1 MTTKFERQGT
11 ILRLVQQQPLST
23 QADVAEA
30 LRAAGIDAVQ
40 ATVSRDIHQL
50 GLVKVRNEEGRLV
63 YALQGAADLRR
74 LDELTFALRRWAGG
88 FTPAGNLC
96 VIATP
101 RGFAAALAD
110 AIDAAE
116 LDEVAG
122 TIAGDNTVFVAARDG
137 LSGAELAARTAK
149 APAVSVV
156 ERSSVILG
164 SLPVGERVGIAFSGG
179 LDTSCALAW
188 MREHGAIPYAFTA
201 DLGQYDEPDIDAV
214 PDKARLYG
222 AEDAV
227 LVDCKERA
235 RARGPDRAAVRRVPH
250 PDGRQALLQH
260 HAARARRHRDEARA
274 GDGRARRRHLGRRL
288 DVQGQR
294 HRALLPLRP
303 ARQREPAHLQAVARQ
318 PPSSTSSAAARR

>member
-1 MTTKFERQGT
+1 LTTKFERQGT

-30 LRAAGIDAVQ
+30 LRAAGIEAVQ

-96 VIATP
+96 VIMTP

-137 LSGAELAARTAK
+137 LTGVEL
-149 APAVSVV
+149 
-156 ERSSVILG
+156 E
-164 SLPVGERVGIAFSGG
+164 
-179 LDTSCALAW
+179 
-188 MREHGAIPYAFTA
+188 
-201 DLGQYDEPDIDAV
+201 
-214 PDKARLYG
+214 
-222 AEDAV
+222 
-227 LVDCKERA
+227 
-235 RARGPDRAAVRRVPH
+235 
-250 PDGRQALLQH
+250 
-260 HAARARRHRDEARA
+260 
-274 GDGRARRRHLGRRL
+274 
-288 DVQGQR
+288 
-294 HRALLPLRP
+294 
-303 ARQREPAHLQAVARQ
+303 AHLR
-318 PPSSTSSAAARR
+318 SHL

>member
-30 LRAAGIDAVQ
+30 LRATGIDAVQ

-137 LSGAELAARTAK
+137 LSGAELA
-149 APAVSVV
+149 
-156 ERSSVILG
+156 
-164 SLPVGERVGIAFSGG
+164 
-179 LDTSCALAW
+179 
-188 MREHGAIPYAFTA
+188 RE
-201 DLGQYDEPDIDAV
+201 
-214 PDKARLYG
+214 
-222 AEDAV
+222 
-227 LVDCKERA
+227 
-235 RARGPDRAAVRRVPH
+235 
-250 PDGRQALLQH
+250 
-260 HAARARRHRDEARA
+260 
-274 GDGRARRRHLGRRL
+274 
-288 DVQGQR
+288 
-294 HRALLPLRP
+294 LRK
-303 ARQREPAHLQAVARQ
+303 HLQ
-318 PPSSTSSAAARR
+318 